1 MSILAAIRT
10 LFTRRL
16 PGTEIYEAAPVAD
29 NIVQLPRPV
38 VDPRVI
44 AIKRIAAARLSRKP
58 VTEEMTEGL
67 SARTQE
73 WLSLLS
79 TEMLLLVTSATQSQM
94 REHIAGRRSI
104 RGLLAAD
111 QLSIDAYK
119 EALKPRLSIV
129 DHDGRRGGGGGPKRS
144 FGR

>member
-1 MSILAAIRT
+1 MKILAALLT
-10 LFTRRL
+10 LFARRL
-16 PGTEIYEAAPVAD
+16 PGLEIDEPAPVAD

-38 VDPRVI
+38 IDNRI
-44 AIKRIAAARLSRKP
+44 LAIKQIAAARLSRKP
-58 VTEEMTEGL
+58 VTDDLTEGL
-67 SARTQE
+67 SQRTQE
-73 WLSLLS
+73 WLSLLP
-79 TEMLLLVTSATQSQM
+79 TAMLLLVTSATHTAL

-111 QLSIDAYK
+111 QLSIDAYR

-129 DHDGRRGGGGGPKRS
+129 DNDGRRGGGGGPKRS

>member
-1 MSILAAIRT
+1 MSILSAIRT
-10 LFTRRL
+10 LWTRRL
-16 PGTEIYEAAPVAD
+16 PGLEIEPTPVAE

-58 VTEEMTEGL
+58 VLEEMTAGL
-67 SARTQE
+67 SQRTQD
-73 WLSLLS
+73 WLSLLP
-79 TEMLLLVTSATQSQM
+79 TAMLLLVTSATHTAL
-94 REHIAGRRSI
+94 REHVAGRRSI

-119 EALKPRLSIV
+119 EALRPKLSIV